1 MFPVDVEYIRL
12 AWYVGETYDLS
23 GCVEYILLMCVGE
36 GDTSRS
42 VLLVEVC
49 WILNS
54 DVYGADIDA
63 HTVQ

>member
-1 MFPVDVEYIRL
+1 
-12 AWYVGETYDLS
+12 
-23 GCVEYILLMCVGE
+23 MCVG
-36 GDTSRS
+36 GGVRCASRS

-63 HTVQ
+63 HTVLSASDINKIRKLGG